1 MSIDPKDFTD
11 GDRVRAVFFALDEG
25 LRIWPVEPA
34 ANPPVWRVVEVAD
47 QEVKRELVRGDPR
60 ECERAYPEATFG
72 INDNESVPPGTEGTV
87 DHVSSSQVGV
97 RWDNGRRLF
106 CAPSDQIE
114 KL

>member
-47 QEVKRELVRGDPR
+47 QEVKRELVRGDQR
-60 ECERAYPEATFG
+60 TTR
-72 INDNESVPPGTEGTV
+72 
-87 DHVSSSQVGV
+87 
-97 RWDNGRRLF
+97 
-106 CAPSDQIE
+106 CAPSRSTR
-114 KL
+114 